1 MTAYERQIRRREV
14 VRLKWGAGMNH
25 QEIAEEIGVS
35 QRTITRDVKHL
46 RSQLS
51 KLDDPDFLAEQL
63 RAATQQ
69 LIEHE
74 LDDLRRAD
82 VEQDEKAKHRAKG
95 SLRSTVKTIKE
106 IEEDVGLTEDDEEAG
121 EFLKGLPEDIQE
133 QISEE
138 AEGEIEAYL
147 DGD

>member
-1 MTAYERQIRRREV
+1 MTAYERQMRRREV

-25 QEIAEEIGVS
+25 QEVAEELGVS
-35 QRTITRDVKHL
+35 ERTIDRDVKHL
-46 RSQLS
+46 KSQLS
-51 KLDDPDFLAEQL
+51 KLDDPDFLGEQL

-69 LIEHE
+69 LLEHE

-82 VEQDEKAKHRAKG
+82 REQDEKAKHRAKG

-106 IEEDVGLTEDDEEAG
+106 IEEDVGLDETEDEAG
-121 EFLKGLPEDIQE
+121 EFFDGLPEDIQE

-138 AEGEIEAYL
+138 ADGEVERFL
-147 DGD
+147 EN